1 MTSLPY
7 VITPHPLQE
16 RLLESG
22 LTGLTAEYDLILS
35 QLRDMIELVRG
46 PLDPLAR
53 ITLGALTVMD
63 VHSRDVTKRMWVKG
77 LLCVWGGGG
86 SPRTFPC
93 VLNALGP
100 PPSFPPGSPS
110 KNPWAVTMWMGL
122 VVVVECTC
130 VV

>member
-1 MTSLPY
+1 MACQPPTNYHCHFDPHTQSPTYACTSLTSLPY
-7 VITPHPLQE
+7 VITPYPLQE

-63 VHSRDVTKRMWVKG
+63 VHSRDVTKRMWVNG
-77 LLCVWGGGG
+77 LLCVWGGG
-86 SPRTFPC
+86 
-93 VLNALGP
+93 AA
-100 PPSFPPGSPS
+100 PGHSRAS
-110 KNPWAVTMWMGL
+110 
-122 VVVVECTC
+122 
-130 VV
+130 